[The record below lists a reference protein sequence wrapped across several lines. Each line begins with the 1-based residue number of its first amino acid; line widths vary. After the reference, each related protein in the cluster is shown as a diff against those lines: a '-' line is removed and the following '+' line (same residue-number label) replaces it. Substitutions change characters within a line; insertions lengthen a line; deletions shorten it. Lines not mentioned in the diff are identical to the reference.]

1 MNKKKYLWLIAIAI
15 ILTGFISWHN
25 NSNQNKN
32 IYENPENW
40 AYFAIG
46 NNKSADLFL
55 IAPTVDIKDE
65 FNMSLDDAKT
75 KNKFIGS
82 LNMERG
88 IYEDFTR
95 MYAPFYRQ
103 ITLKGYHMDA
113 SEREKYLKIAYEDIS
128 RAFKYY
134 LEHENNNRPFIL
146 AGFSQGADMCTRI
159 LNDYK
164 NYRDFKNNLIAVY
177 AIGWPCVLNDDNK
190 NFEFAQSEND
200 TGVIINFE
208 CEAPEVESTIIYPAE
223 LKAKT
228 INPLSWEI
236 NDKLADKNLNL
247 GACFTDYSGNIKS
260 EINNFCG
267 AYIDLNRGVIKIP
280 GVNKSDYPTI
290 INFLPDGAFHIYDY
304 MFFYRNLQHNVK
316 TRIENY
322 FINHVQ

>member
-75 KNKFIGS
+75 KNNFIGS

-164 NYRDFKNNLIAVY
+164 NYRISK
-177 AIGWPCVLNDDNK
+177 
-190 NFEFAQSEND
+190 
-200 TGVIINFE
+200 II
-208 CEAPEVESTIIYPAE
+208 
-223 LKAKT
+223 
-228 INPLSWEI
+228 
-236 NDKLADKNLNL
+236 
-247 GACFTDYSGNIKS
+247 
-260 EINNFCG
+260 
-267 AYIDLNRGVIKIP
+267 
-280 GVNKSDYPTI
+280 
-290 INFLPDGAFHIYDY
+290 
-304 MFFYRNLQHNVK
+304 
-316 TRIENY
+316 
-322 FINHVQ
+322 